1 MSQFYLPGPWTPDPI
16 SASESLSHHL
26 RVRRID
32 ESETIRVFNGLGQV
46 ATARLAPNSNGSS
59 GKIAQLILSDI
70 HEDISTEP
78 KYPLALAQG
87 IAANEKMDWLIE
99 KAVEL
104 GVTDIT
110 PLQAERSVVRLDEKR
125 AEKRLAH
132 WRAIIIAA
140 CEQSGRTVIPKLHAL
155 STPAQWLKEPTTEL
169 SGEPLKIILSPRGDL
184 GLVSI
189 LKRAP
194 GQGICLMIGPEGGF
208 SDNEE
213 LLAEKAGFIPALM
226 GKRVLRTETAGIVAM
241 SAVNTLWGGF

>member
-1 MSQFYLPGPWTPDPI
+1 MSQFYLPGPWTVDPI

-32 ESETIRVFNGLGQV
+32 ETETIRVFDGHGQV
-46 ATARLAPNSNGSS
+46 ANARIAPGTS
-59 GKIAQLILSDI
+59 GKTTQLLLSDI
-70 HEDISTEP
+70 REERDSEPNYPIS
-78 KYPLALAQG
+78 LAQG

-110 PLQAERSVVRLDEKR
+110 PLACERSVVKLDEKR

-132 WRAIIIAA
+132 WQAIIIAA
-140 CEQSGRTVIPKLHAL
+140 CEQSGRTVIPTLHPI
-155 STPAQWLKEPTTEL
+155 SSPNQWVKAEDAIKAD
-169 SGEPLKIILSPRGDL
+169 SLKIILSPKGQL

-194 GQGICLMIGPEGGF
+194 GQGITLMIGPEGGF
-208 SDNEE
+208 SDQEE
-213 LLAEKAGFIPALM
+213 KTATDAGYIPALL
-226 GKRVLRTETAGIVAM
+226 GKRILRTETAGIVAM
-241 SAVNTLWGGF
+241 SAVHTTWGGF